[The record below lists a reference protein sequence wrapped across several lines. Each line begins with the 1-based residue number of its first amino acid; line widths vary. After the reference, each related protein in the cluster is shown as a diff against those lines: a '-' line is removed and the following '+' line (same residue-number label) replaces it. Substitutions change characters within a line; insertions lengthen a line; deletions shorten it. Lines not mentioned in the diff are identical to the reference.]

1 MIYRKDE
8 FVQDDRDDPDFPV
21 KQVDRL
27 EAIDGSGQRFIGRA
41 ALNMQTPFGVEQIP
55 ISFEIEADS
64 VEAAFAA
71 YRTYAEPKINEVR
84 EHIEMKLEQIRK
96 AEQSRIV
103 TPRETGPGGGILRFD
118 NFREES

>member
-8 FVQDDRDDPDFPV
+8 FVQDDRDDEEFPI

-27 EAIDGSGQRFIGRA
+27 EAIDGSERRFIGRA

-71 YRTYAEPKINEVR
+71 YRKCAEPKISEVK
-84 EHIEMKLEQIRK
+84 EHIESRLEQLRR

-103 TPRETGPGGGILRFD
+103 TPRDAGPGSGILRVD
-118 NFREES
+118 DFRQNS